1 MIFLKV
7 FEKIWFC
14 QILHGF
20 YTFQR
25 TVFWQKNRVSKMA
38 KNCKKGMS
46 TYTDQISKIAGRSR
60 VPYGSGT
67 RDLTRALAEI
77 FFGFR
82 GLIFP
87 QNWSAFHLSKRQ
99 VSSSNRLRVMADWS
113 LAWFFGKNRCFL
125 RIPFRLCNCNVTDTW
140 IPVLFTDTVAS
151 LFGMGMKEVMVVLE
165 VGVVVVVVLML
176 VEGLMVMVE
185 MGRKYLKNGRSYT
198 QRLQ

>member
-1 MIFLKV
+1 MV
-7 FEKIWFC
+7 FTRFKEGYFGEKI
-14 QILHGF
+14 GS
-20 YTFQR
+20 
-25 TVFWQKNRVSKMA
+25 QKWPKFA
-38 KNCKKGMS
+38 KKGML

-82 GLIFP
+82 GLMFP

-113 LAWFFGKNRCFL
+113 LASFFGKNRCFL
-125 RIPFRLCNCNVTDTW
+125 RIPFRLWNYNVTDKW